1 MKLIF
6 ILTLLFSSIVNA
18 QSVNPQAIGGGEPP
32 ATQMRSIVFNYDNAG
47 NQIKRELVININRFS
62 APEDR
67 NLLLEI
73 DNGDLISYFPNPVK
87 DNLYLKWSLTD
98 NKKISFVSLH
108 SFSGQVI
115 NTYRNLSDKQ
125 EIMINFYGLSQ
136 GTYALVLQYS
146 NGTQKSI
153 KIIKQ

>member
-1 MKLIF
+1 
-6 ILTLLFSSIVNA
+6 
-18 QSVNPQAIGGGEPP
+18 
-32 ATQMRSIVFNYDNAG
+32 
-47 NQIKRELVININRFS
+47 
-62 APEDR
+62 
-67 NLLLEI
+67 
-73 DNGDLISYFPNPVK
+73 DLISYFPNPVK